1 MSIKTIRTIAIVL
14 CCLGCQP
21 STPAE
26 KLVGKWRL
34 DVECTIAQDREV
46 QNLVNLH
53 KLSRID
59 MQQLHRFIAPTFD
72 TFFFEFERDGAL
84 TIKRNQLLD
93 EYDYTITAPT
103 AKAGLL
109 LSISPKPSSEKQRIS
124 AHFRGD
130 KLNLKIRETI
140 YCLVEL

>member
-1 MSIKTIRTIAIVL
+1 MSIKTLSTIAVVL

-59 MQQLHRFIAPTFD
+59 MQQLLHINATEFVQVNKILNFSVLRYCTLHVETPFANE
-72 TFFFEFERDGAL
+72 FFGR
-84 TIKRNQLLD
+84 R
-93 EYDYTITAPT
+93 
-103 AKAGLL
+103 
-109 LSISPKPSSEKQRIS
+109 
-124 AHFRGD
+124 
-130 KLNLKIRETI
+130 
-140 YCLVEL
+140 